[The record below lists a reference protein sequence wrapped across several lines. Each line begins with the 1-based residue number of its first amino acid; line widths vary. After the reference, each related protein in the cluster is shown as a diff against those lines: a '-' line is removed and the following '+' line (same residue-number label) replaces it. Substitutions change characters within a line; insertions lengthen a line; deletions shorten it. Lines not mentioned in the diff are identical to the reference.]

1 MEIKLRLGN
10 WQQSFFFNT
19 DSTTKD
25 YTFSMYCNKK
35 SSHEYLSKS
44 VVYLG
49 HLSGGTV
56 VVVVLRPPRIVV

>member
-25 YTFSMYCNKK
+25 YTYSMYCNKK

-49 HLSGGTV
+49 HLSGT
-56 VVVVLRPPRIVV
+56 VVLRPPRIVV

>member
-25 YTFSMYCNKK
+25 YSNMYCNKK

-49 HLSGGTV
+49 HLSGT

>member
-25 YTFSMYCNKK
+25 YSMYCNKK

-49 HLSGGTV
+49 HLSGT
-56 VVVVLRPPRIVV
+56 VVLRPPRIVV